1 MLMFYPLFLS
11 FTNWISIKMDHQ
23 NKISK
28 LCKNSKHVLKL
39 QIDQNIKEL
48 LLKELKVKQKIQNKQ
63 MDKSKL
69 TKKKLH

>member
-1 MLMFYPLFLS
+1 
-11 FTNWISIKMDHQ
+11 MDHH

-28 LCKNSKHVLKL
+28 LFKNSKHVLKL

-63 MDKSKL
+63 MNKSKL